1 MKGWLI
7 STLQRLE
14 TFEGRSCVALAP
26 APVMGP
32 SVAPVS
38 PVGRRG
44 AGTGTVGASKVAR
57 RSGKYDKKKNTKKG
71 TQDFWCFWVKIS
83 ELLCI
88 DMYIYIGI

>member
-1 MKGWLI
+1 MV
-7 STLQRLE
+7 TV
-14 TFEGRSCVALAP
+14 TFEGEAAPMAP

-57 RSGKYDKKKNTKKG
+57 RSGKNESFKKKHLKSTTRFG
-71 TQDFWCFWVKIS
+71 VS
-83 ELLCI
+83 
-88 DMYIYIGI
+88 G